1 MVDDMEEEMKV
12 RTNNNGMKQLEKL
25 GFKKIKTEPG
35 FHMYELTP
43 ARAAGP
49 AAGDARSEKRPSA
62 QANKR
67 TSNTKAFGRHQAHK
81 LDK

>member
-1 MVDDMEEEMKV
+1 MEKL
-12 RTNNNGMKQLEKL
+12 KKL

-35 FHMYELTP
+35 FHMFELD
-43 ARAAGP
+43 P
-49 AAGDARSEKRPSA
+49 AALRKPQTAERPSA
-62 QANKR
+62 QAHKR

>member
-1 MVDDMEEEMKV
+1 MEKL
-12 RTNNNGMKQLEKL
+12 KKL

-35 FHMYELTP
+35 FHMFELN
-43 ARAAGP
+43 P
-49 AAGDARSEKRPSA
+49 AALRAPQTAERPSA
-62 QANKR
+62 QAGKR